1 MIRILFSIALVS
13 LAGCLAQDQTRASS
27 TEAGADLA
35 AIEQRIG
42 GRIGVAL
49 LSDEGATL
57 LAHRADERFAM
68 CSTFKLTLAAAIL
81 DADEEG
87 RLNLEDVVTYGRE
100 DLVTYSPVVE
110 EHVVEGRL
118 SVGALAE
125 AIVTVSD
132 NAAANLLL
140 ERIGGPAG
148 LTAFIRANGD
158 SVTRL
163 DRTEPALNENAPGDP
178 RDTTSPAAMAALARR
193 LITGDTLS
201 AESRRTLFEWTA
213 ASITG
218 FQRIRAGLPPG
229 WPVGD
234 KTGSCGTAFNDVAII
249 RPPRHG
255 TAILAVYVDRPTVD
269 AEAANA
275 AIAEIGRMAAAL
287 LTDSAE

>member
-1 MIRILFSIALVS
+1 MLLLL
-13 LAGCLAQDQTRASS
+13 LAACAAQDSRLGTR
-27 TEAGADLA
+27 EADAELA

-42 GRIGVAL
+42 GRVGVAL
-49 LSDEGATL
+49 LSGEGETL

-68 CSTFKLTLAAAIL
+68 CSTFKLPLAAAIL

-87 RLNLEDVVTYGRE
+87 RLNLEDVVIYGRE

-110 EHVVEGRL
+110 AHVVEGRL

-178 RDTTSPAAMAALARR
+178 RDTTSPAAMASLVRR

-201 AESRRTLFEWTA
+201 EARRGTLFEWAA
-213 ASITG
+213 ASTTG
-218 FQRIRAGLPPG
+218 LQRIRAGLPPD

-234 KTGSCGTAFNDVAII
+234 KTGSCGTAYNDVAII
-249 RPPRHG
+249 RAPGRG
-255 TAILAVYVDRPTVD
+255 TAILSVYIDRPTAEED
-269 AEAANA
+269 AVLAAM
-275 AIAEIGRMAAAL
+275 AEIGRMAAQRL
-287 LTDSAE
+287 GPR